1 MASKTYT
8 IRLDDADFR
17 KKLDDLTRLSQ
28 KANRAMSSAF
38 DMKAPRTE
46 LQKLTQEIGSV
57 HSALGSLGKGLGAYF
72 SWRGVKEFVGELVNV
87 RGMIQQLEIAFNTLT
102 GSQEKSAKLMSQLTA
117 TAARTPFDLPGIAQG
132 AKQLLAYGT
141 RVEDIN
147 EKILMLGDIAA
158 GLSIPLG
165 DLVYLYGTTM
175 TQGRVYTQDMR
186 QFMNR
191 GIPLA
196 EELAKQFGVAKEA
209 VGELVTE
216 GKVGAK
222 EFEAALQNLANTR
235 FHNLMAEQSKSLTG
249 QMSNLKDTFVG
260 MLNEMGKASEGILS
274 KGISGTQ
281 WMVENYKEVGRVI
294 AELVATYGVYKTAV
308 LTMTAVQTV
317 ATEAAKGYTLAQ
329 TIQYRW
335 LLMAEKAQKLL
346 NATIL
351 KNPYVIAGAAVAG
364 LALGIY
370 KLVTAQTEA
379 EKAQE
384 KLNDT
389 LAKARGEVQSEKA
402 NIDALFGTLKTAKE
416 GTEAYRI
423 AKETIISQYGEYL
436 KGLGDEIESLRDV
449 EGAYNAVTESAIKAA
464 KARAF
469 ETGTREAQDTY
480 AEKMVEGQKAL
491 EELTDKIMKGAD
503 DKGKAFARKMI
514 KGLIDGTVA
523 MNQLPADL
531 RNRINNGSGLFNGS
545 WRDEI
550 GALKYEAREAKTI
563 LDSTVK
569 SLTEALAGDGVTN
582 VLGELVVTA
591 ETPKTAGGEAESANR
606 KATKEARKS
615 WEEYARETTKAVR
628 EAEMQIREASIKAQ
642 GDTLEAQIDQIHLDA
657 DRRREEIESA
667 KDQWVKSFADF
678 HHKQNATLEDLA
690 PAQQEA
696 YRKLLGIVDR
706 EELEAIRKTQ
716 DEALKE
722 FYTFSQKR
730 DALIKEWDAKR
741 QNATKA
747 WATAEQLKVLS
758 EAEKEALD
766 DLDGTFARKQDSFK
780 SWLDDLAGA
789 GFKELQSALARAR
802 LMLAEAEIDES
813 AEGIAIATEK
823 IKETEAAL
831 KGFKAPVPSDR
842 DADKWTDLHKT
853 LTDIG
858 SEFDD
863 IGAKMGGIL
872 GGVIGGLGKAV
883 TQAGRLAVS
892 FDKLGK
898 AKTPT
903 EKLTAGIGAV
913 SAAVGV
919 FSSLLDTF
927 KGVQDTLT
935 RQEAEARKFRVQA
948 EALNDTL
955 ARTKRVAEEAGKA
968 LRIFTGDAYGD
979 ARRDVEAFTEAQWA
993 LGETIRQT
1001 VESATKYK
1009 DLDALIRGIGDD
1021 MARGKASILDTG
1033 DELKNFSQVLANIQ
1047 VKTGEKGWWLWKHDT
1062 TDALGKLLPELFK
1075 TDGTLDFDAL
1085 GDFTK
1090 SDLFNQIPEQYQ
1102 ALFKKLEAE
1111 HEDYKESLKGV
1122 RDYLSSVF
1130 GSLGGDLMDGIVS
1143 AFRAGEDASKSFA
1156 GSVEKTLEK
1165 LVSDMIYSQVFSGM
1179 LKDAEGD
1186 IQELMK
1192 AGASQTAYFD
1202 YFDRLMGKI
1211 EVGGAMAE
1219 SLLKQARQAG
1229 KERGFDLFKGD
1240 DAESGGRRTAQ
1251 TKGLAQAS
1259 QDSINELNGRATA
1272 IQEHTYLISENTK
1285 LLLTNTS
1292 SILNHVAGIHA
1303 DTVRLKAIEASTRA
1317 TEAAI
1322 TEIRDKGIK
1331 LK

>member
-1 MASKTYT
+1 MN
-8 IRLDDADFR
+8 
-17 KKLDDLTRLSQ
+17 Q
-28 KANRAMSSAF
+28 KDGNLYFKARIDTAQMERDANRLKGQIRDIAGTAQEESN
-38 DMKAPRTE
+38 R
-46 LQKLTQEIGSV
+46 LTAALKYVAGAVGAVFSV
-57 HSALGSLGKGLGAYF
+57 RQAIL
-72 SWRGVKEFVGELVNV
+72 FVGALRDV
-87 RGMIQQLEIAFNTLT
+87 RGMFQQLEIAFETML
-102 GSQEKSAKLMSQLTA
+102 GSADKANALMAQLMDTA
-117 TAARTPFDLPGIAQG
+117 RKTPFEMGDVAQG
-132 AKQLLAYGT
+132 AKQLLAYGVQAEEVNAT
-141 RVEDIN
+141 LI
-147 EKILMLGDIAA
+147 KLGDIAS

-165 DLVYLYGTTM
+165 DLIYLYGTTL
-175 TQGRVYTQDMR
+175 TQGRMYAMDLR
-186 QFMNR
+186 QFMGR
-191 GIPLA
+191 GIPMA
-196 EELAKQFGVAKEA
+196 EELAKQFGVTKDK
-209 VGELVTE
+209 VSELVTE
-216 GKVGAK
+216 GKVGAEEMK
-222 EFEAALQNLANTR
+222 KAIDSLAAGKFN
-235 FHNLMAEQSKSLTG
+235 NLMEKQAQSLTG
-249 QMSNLKDTFVG
+249 QWSNLQDAIRQA
-260 MLNEMGKASEGILS
+260 MNEMGESTEGVMGTAIQKASEL
-274 KGISGTQ
+274 
-281 WMVENYKEVGRVI
+281 VENYKELGRVI

-335 LLMAEKAQKLL
+335 LLLTEKAQKLL

-351 KNPYVIAGAAVAG
+351 KNPYVIAGVAVAG

-370 KLVTAQTEA
+370 KLATAQTEA
-379 EKAQE
+379 EKAQA

-389 LAKARGEVQSEKA
+389 LAKARGEVQSERA
-402 NIDALFGTLKTAKE
+402 NIDALFATLKTAKE

-423 AKETIISQYGEYL
+423 AKETIISQYGDYL
-436 KGLGDEIESLRDV
+436 KGLGDEIESLQDV

-469 ETGTREAQDTY
+469 ETGAREAQDAYT
-480 AEKMVEGQKAL
+480 EKMVEGQKAL

-582 VLGELVVTA
+582 VLGEVVVTA
-591 ETPKTAGGEAESANR
+591 DAPKTAEDEAEGANR
-606 KATKEARKS
+606 KAGEARKT

-628 EAEMQIREASIKAQ
+628 EAEMQIREAAIKEA

-657 DRRREEIESA
+657 DRRREEIEST

-678 HHKQNATLEDLA
+678 HRKQNATLEDLA

-706 EELEAIRKTQ
+706 EEFEAIRKTQ

-730 DALIKEWDAKR
+730 DAFLKEWEAKR
-741 QNATKA
+741 RDATEA
-747 WATAEQLKVLS
+747 GATAEQLKVLS

-802 LMLAEAEIDES
+802 LMLKEAEIDGS
-813 AEGIAIATEK
+813 AEGIAVATEK

-831 KGFKAPVPSDR
+831 KDFKAPAPSDK

-858 SEFDD
+858 REFDD

-872 GGVIGGLGKAV
+872 GGILGGLGKAV

-903 EKLTAGIGAV
+903 EKLTAGIGAA
-913 SAAVGV
+913 SAVVGV
-919 FSSLLDTF
+919 FGSLFDTF
-927 KGVQDTLT
+927 KGIGDTLA
-935 RQEAEARKFRVQA
+935 RQEAEARKFRLQA

-979 ARRDVEAFTEAQWA
+979 ARRDVEAFTEAQRA

-1009 DLDALIRGIGDD
+1009 DLDALILGIGDD
-1021 MARGKASILDTG
+1021 MVRGKASILDTG
-1033 DELKNFSQVLANIQ
+1033 DALKNFAQVLANIQ

-1062 TDALGKLLPELFK
+1062 TDALGNIVPELFK

-1111 HEDYKESLKGV
+1111 HEDYKESLNGV

-1130 GSLGGDLMDGIVS
+1130 GSLGSDLMDGIIG
-1143 AFRAGEDASKSFA
+1143 AFRAGEDASKSFSD
-1156 GSVEKTLEK
+1156 SVGKTLEK

-1179 LKDAEGD
+1179 LKTAEGD
-1186 IQELMK
+1186 LQSLMQ

-1202 YFDRLMGKI
+1202 YFDKLMGKI

-1229 KERGFDLFKGD
+1229 RERGFDLFGG

-1285 LLLTNTS
+1285 LLLNNTS

-1303 DTVRLKAIEASTRA
+1303 DTARLKAIETSTRA
-1317 TEAAI
+1317 TEA
-1322 TEIRDKGIK
+1322 TLSEIRDKGIK

>member
-1 MASKTYT
+1 MNQKDGNLYFKARIDTAQME
-8 IRLDDADFR
+8 RDADR
-17 KKLDDLTRLSQ
+17 IKGNIRGIAGTAQEESNRLTAAL
-28 KANRAMSSAF
+28 KYVAGAVGAVF
-38 DMKAPRTE
+38 
-46 LQKLTQEIGSV
+46 SV
-57 HSALGSLGKGLGAYF
+57 RQAIL
-72 SWRGVKEFVGELVNV
+72 FVGALRDV
-87 RGMIQQLEIAFNTLT
+87 RGMFQQLEIAFETMLGSADKANTLMA
-102 GSQEKSAKLMSQLTA
+102 QLMDTA
-117 TAARTPFDLPGIAQG
+117 RKTPFEMGDVAQG
-132 AKQLLAYGT
+132 AKQLLAFGVQAEEVNAT
-141 RVEDIN
+141 LI
-147 EKILMLGDIAA
+147 KLGDIAG

-165 DLVYLYGTTM
+165 DLVYLYGTTL
-175 TQGRVYTQDMR
+175 TQGRMYAMDLR
-186 QFMNR
+186 QFMGR
-191 GIPLA
+191 GIPMA
-196 EELAKQFGVAKEA
+196 EELAKQFGVTKDK
-209 VGELVTE
+209 VSELVTE
-216 GKVGAK
+216 GKVGAEEMK
-222 EFEAALQNLANTR
+222 KAIDSLAAGKFN
-235 FHNLMAEQSKSLTG
+235 NLMEKQAQSLTG
-249 QMSNLKDTFVG
+249 QWSNLQDAIRQA
-260 MLNEMGKASEGILS
+260 MNEMGKSTEGVMGTAIQKASEL
-274 KGISGTQ
+274 
-281 WMVENYKEVGRVI
+281 VENYKEVGRVI

-335 LLMAEKAQKLL
+335 LLLTEKAQKLL

-351 KNPYVIAGAAVAG
+351 KNPYTIAGVAVAG

-370 KLVTAQTEA
+370 KLVTAETEA
-379 EKAQE
+379 EKATKKVNE
-384 KLNDT
+384 T

-402 NIDALFGTLKTAKE
+402 GIDALFGTLKTAKE

-423 AKETIISQYGEYL
+423 AKETIISQYGDYL

-449 EGAYNAVTESAIKAA
+449 EGAYNAVTASAIKAA

-469 ETGTREAQDTY
+469 ETGSREAQDTY
-480 AEKMVEGQKAL
+480 ADKMVEGQKAL

-503 DKGKAFARKMI
+503 EKGKAFARKMI

-531 RNRINNGSGLFNGS
+531 RNRINNGSGLLNGS

-563 LDSTVK
+563 LDSTVR
-569 SLTEALAGDGVTN
+569 SLSEALAGDGVTN
-582 VLGELVVTA
+582 VLGEVVVTA
-591 ETPKTAGGEAESANR
+591 ESPKRGTEATAT

-628 EAEMQIREASIKAQ
+628 EAEMQIREASIEEE
-642 GDTLEAQIDQIHLDA
+642 GDTLQAQIDRIHLDA
-657 DRRREEIESA
+657 DRRREEIESI

-678 HHKQNATLEDLA
+678 HRKQNATLEDLA

-706 EELEAIRKTQ
+706 EEFEAIRKTQ

-730 DALIKEWDAKR
+730 DALLKEWEAKR
-741 QNATKA
+741 RNATEA
-747 WATAEQLKVLS
+747 GATAEQLKVLS

-802 LMLAEAEIDES
+802 LMLKEAEIDGN
-813 AEGIAIATEK
+813 AEGIAVATEK

-831 KGFKAPVPSDR
+831 KDFKAPAPSDS
-842 DADKWTDLHKT
+842 DADKWTELHKT

-858 SEFDD
+858 REFDD

-872 GGVIGGLGKAV
+872 GGIIGGLGKAV

-903 EKLTAGIGAV
+903 EKLTAGIGAA
-913 SAAVGV
+913 SAVVGV
-919 FSSLLDTF
+919 FGSLFDTF
-927 KGVQDTLT
+927 KGVQDTLA
-935 RQEAEARKFRVQA
+935 RQEAEARKFRLQA

-968 LRIFTGDAYGD
+968 LRIFTGDAYGE
-979 ARRDVEAFTEAQWA
+979 ARRGVEAFTEAQRA

-1009 DLDALIRGIGDD
+1009 DLDALILGIGDD
-1021 MARGKASILDTG
+1021 MVRGKASILDTG
-1033 DELKNFSQVLANIQ
+1033 DALKNFAQVLANIQ

-1062 TDALGKLLPELFK
+1062 TDALGNIVPELFK

-1090 SDLFNQIPEQYQ
+1090 SDLFTQIPEQYQ

-1111 HEDYKESLKGV
+1111 HEDYKESLNGV

-1130 GSLGGDLMDGIVS
+1130 GSLGSDLMDGIIG
-1143 AFRAGEDASKSFA
+1143 AFRAGEDASKSFSD
-1156 GSVEKTLEK
+1156 SVGKTLEN

-1179 LKDAEGD
+1179 LKTAEGD
-1186 IQELMK
+1186 LQSLMQ

-1202 YFDRLMGKI
+1202 YFDKLMGKI

-1229 KERGFDLFKGD
+1229 KERGFDLFGGD

-1285 LLLTNTS
+1285 LLLNNTS
-1292 SILNHVAGIHA
+1292 AILTHVAGIHA
-1303 DTVRLKAIEASTRA
+1303 DTARLKAIETSTRA
-1317 TEAAI
+1317 TEA
-1322 TEIRDKGIK
+1322 TLSEIRDKGIK

>member
-72 SWRGVKEFVGELVNV
+72 SLRGAKEFVGELVNV

-147 EKILMLGDIAA
+147 DKILMLGDIAA

-175 TQGRVYTQDMR
+175 TQGKVYTQDMR

-329 TIQYRW
+329 TLQYRA
-335 LLMAEKAQKLL
+335 LMVTEKAQKLL

-379 EKAQE
+379 ERAQE
-384 KLNDT
+384 KLNST
-389 LAKARGEVQSEKA
+389 LSKARGEVQSERA
-402 NIDALFGTLKTAKE
+402 NIDALFATLKTAKE

-423 AKETIISQYGEYL
+423 AKETIISQYGDYL

-469 ETGTREAQDTY
+469 ETGAREAQDAYT
-480 AEKMVEGQKAL
+480 EKMVEGQKAL

-582 VLGELVVTA
+582 VLGELVITA
-591 ETPKTAGGEAESANR
+591 EIPKTAGGEAESANR
-606 KATKEARKS
+606 KAGEAGKS

-628 EAEMQIREASIKAQ
+628 EAEMQIREAAIKEA

-657 DRRREEIESA
+657 DRRREEIEST

-678 HHKQNATLEDLA
+678 HRKQNATLEDLA

-706 EELEAIRKTQ
+706 EELESIRKTQ

-730 DALIKEWDAKR
+730 EVLVKEWEAKR
-741 QNATKA
+741 RNATEA
-747 WATAEQLKVLS
+747 GATAEQLKVLS

-802 LMLAEAEIDES
+802 LMLAEAEIDGS
-813 AEGIAIATEK
+813 AEGIAVATEK

-831 KGFKAPVPSDR
+831 KDFKAPAPSDR

-858 SEFDD
+858 REFDD

-872 GGVIGGLGKAV
+872 GGIIGGLGKAV

-903 EKLTAGIGAV
+903 EKLTAGIGAA

-919 FSSLLDTF
+919 FSSLFDTF

-979 ARRDVEAFTEAQWA
+979 ARSDVEAFTEAQRA
-993 LGETIRQT
+993 LGETIRRT

-1033 DELKNFSQVLANIQ
+1033 DTLKNFSQVLANIQ

-1062 TDALGKLLPELFK
+1062 TDALGNIVPELFK

-1122 RDYLSSVF
+1122 QDYLSSVF
-1130 GSLGGDLMDGIVS
+1130 GSLGNDLMDGIVS

-1179 LKDAEGD
+1179 LKTAEGD
-1186 IQELMK
+1186 LQSLMQ

-1202 YFDRLMGKI
+1202 YFDKLMGKI

-1229 KERGFDLFKGD
+1229 RERGFDLFGG

-1259 QDSINELNGRATA
+1259 QDSIDELNGRATA

-1285 LLLTNTS
+1285 LLLNNTS

-1317 TEAAI
+1317 TEAAL

>member
-1 MASKTYT
+1 ME
-8 IRLDDADFR
+8 RD
-17 KKLDDLTRLSQ
+17 
-28 KANRAMSSAF
+28 ANRLKGQIRGIAGTAQEES
-38 DMKAPRTE
+38 DR
-46 LQKLTQEIGSV
+46 LTTTLKSV
-57 HSALGSLGKGLGAYF
+57 AGAVGAVF
-72 SWRGVKEFVGELVNV
+72 SVQQAIRFVGALRDV
-87 RGMIQQLEIAFNTLT
+87 RGMFQQLEIAFETML
-102 GSQEKSAKLMSQLTA
+102 GSAGKANALMAQLMDTA
-117 TAARTPFDLPGIAQG
+117 RKTPFEMGDVARG
-132 AKQLLAYGT
+132 AKQLLAYGVQAEEVNAT
-141 RVEDIN
+141 LI
-147 EKILMLGDIAA
+147 KLGDIAS

-165 DLVYLYGTTM
+165 DLIYLYGTTL
-175 TQGRVYTQDMR
+175 TQGRMYAMDLR
-186 QFMNR
+186 QFMGR
-191 GIPLA
+191 GIPMA
-196 EELAKQFGVAKEA
+196 EELAKQFGVTKDKVA
-209 VGELVTE
+209 ELVSE
-216 GKVGAK
+216 GKVGAEEVRK
-222 EFEAALQNLANTR
+222 AIDSLATGKFN
-235 FHNLMAEQSKSLTG
+235 NLMEKQAQSLTG
-249 QMSNLKDTFVG
+249 QWSNLQDTIQQAF
-260 MLNEMGKASEGILS
+260 NEMGKSTEGIMGKAIQGASELI
-274 KGISGTQ
+274 
-281 WMVENYKEVGRVI
+281 ENYKEVGRVI
-294 AELVATYGVYKTAV
+294 AELVATYGVYKAAV

-317 ATEAAKGYTLAQ
+317 ATEVAKGYTLAQ
-329 TIQYRW
+329 TLQYRA
-335 LLMAEKAQKLL
+335 LMVTEKAQKLL

-351 KNPYVIAGAAVAG
+351 KNPYVIAGVAVAG

-379 EKAQE
+379 ERAQE
-384 KLNDT
+384 KLNST
-389 LAKARGEVQSEKA
+389 LSKARGEVQSERA
-402 NIDALFGTLKTAKE
+402 NIDALFATLKTAKE

-423 AKETIISQYGEYL
+423 AKETIISQYGDYL
-436 KGLGDEIESLRDV
+436 KGLGAEIESLRDV

-469 ETGTREAQDTY
+469 ETGAREAQDAYT
-480 AEKMVEGQKAL
+480 EKMVEGQKAL

-550 GALKYEAREAKTI
+550 GALKYEAREAKAI
-563 LDSTVK
+563 LDGTVK
-569 SLTEALAGDGVTN
+569 SLSEALAGDGVTN

-606 KATKEARKS
+606 KAGEARKT

-628 EAEMQIREASIKAQ
+628 EAEMQIREAAIKEA

-657 DRRREEIESA
+657 DRRREEIEST

-678 HHKQNATLEDLA
+678 HRKQNATLEDLA

-730 DALIKEWDAKR
+730 DALVKEWEAKR
-741 QNATKA
+741 RNATEA
-747 WATAEQLKVLS
+747 GATAEQLKVLS

-766 DLDGTFARKQDSFK
+766 DLDSTFARKQDSFK

-789 GFKELQSALARAR
+789 GFKELQTALARAR
-802 LMLAEAEIDES
+802 LMLAEAEIDGS
-813 AEGIAIATEK
+813 AEGIAVATEK

-831 KGFKAPVPSDR
+831 KDFKAPAPSDK

-858 SEFDD
+858 REFDD

-872 GGVIGGLGKAV
+872 GGIIGDLGKAV

-903 EKLTAGIGAV
+903 EKLTAGIGAA

-919 FSSLLDTF
+919 FSSLFDTF

-935 RQEAEARKFRVQA
+935 RQETEARKFRMQA

-955 ARTKRVAEEAGKA
+955 ARTKRVAEDAGKA
-968 LRIFTGDAYGD
+968 LRIFSGDAYGD
-979 ARRDVEAFTEAQWA
+979 ARRGVEALTEAQRA
-993 LGETIRQT
+993 LTETIRET
-1001 VESATKYK
+1001 VSGASVYR
-1009 DLDALIRGIGDD
+1009 DLDALIGGLGED
-1021 MARGKASILDTG
+1021 MIRGKSSIVDTG
-1033 DELKNFSQVLANIQ
+1033 DALKNFAQVLANIQ

-1062 TDALGKLLPELFK
+1062 TDALQSIVPELFK

-1090 SDLFNQIPEQYQ
+1090 SDLFNRIPEQYQ
-1102 ALFKKLEAE
+1102 ALFKKLEQE

-1122 RDYLSSVF
+1122 QDYLSSVF
-1130 GSLGGDLMDGIVS
+1130 GSLGNDLMDGIIE
-1143 AFRAGEDASKSFA
+1143 AFRAGEDASRSFA

-1179 LKDAEGD
+1179 LRTAEGD
-1186 IQELMK
+1186 LQSLMQ
-1192 AGASQTAYFD
+1192 AGASQTAYVD
-1202 YFDRLMGKI
+1202 YFDKLMGKI
-1211 EVGGAMAE
+1211 EVGGEMAE

-1229 KERGFDLFKGD
+1229 KERGFDLFGGD
-1240 DAESGGRRTAQ
+1240 TQASGRTAR
-1251 TKGLAQAS
+1251 TKGVAQAS

-1285 LLLTNTS
+1285 LLLNNTS
-1292 SILNHVAGIHA
+1292 AILSHVAGIHS
-1303 DTVRLKAIEASTRA
+1303 DTARLKAIETSTRA
-1317 TEAAI
+1317 TEA
-1322 TEIRDKGIK
+1322 TLSEIRDKGIK